1 MGRGKEALLKM
12 RRKRGQHPR
21 KVGEAYRGM
30 VKKNLRKILVR
41 AKLIFLVY
49 D

>member
-1 MGRGKEALLKM
+1 MGREKEAPSKM
-12 RRKRGQHPR
+12 RRKQGQHPR
-21 KVGEAYRGM
+21 KAGEAYRGM
-30 VKKNLRKILVR
+30 VKKNLQKTLVR

>member
-1 MGRGKEALLKM
+1 MGRGKEAPSKM
-12 RRKRGQHPR
+12 TRKQGQHPR
-21 KVGEAYRGM
+21 KAGEAYRGM
-30 VKKNLRKILVR
+30 VKKNLRKTLVR

>member
-1 MGRGKEALLKM
+1 MGRGKEAPLKM
-12 RRKRGQHPR
+12 RRKQGQHPR
-21 KVGEAYRGM
+21 KAGEAYRGM
-30 VKKNLRKILVR
+30 VKKNLQKTLVR